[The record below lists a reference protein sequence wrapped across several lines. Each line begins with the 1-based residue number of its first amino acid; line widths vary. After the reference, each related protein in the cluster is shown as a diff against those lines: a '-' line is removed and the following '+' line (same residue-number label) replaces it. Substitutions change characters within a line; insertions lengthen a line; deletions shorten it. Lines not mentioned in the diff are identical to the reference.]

1 MAVCC
6 LKLNIQDSTGSSMM
20 PLVDQVWQFSS
31 GALADSRNRVFVT
44 HIHIHTY
51 MRTYT
56 NTIASTNNV
65 L

>member
-31 GALADSRNRVFVT
+31 GALADSRNRVFV
-44 HIHIHTY
+44 HCAF
-51 MRTYT
+51 
-56 NTIASTNNV
+56 ASCSV
-65 L
+65 LPW